1 MASLAVVVALATTAP
16 AHPQGGPQPSPQS
29 SSQALSKSWPQRP
42 VRIVVPFA
50 TGGSSDD
57 IARLVATHLSGA
69 FGQQFIVESR
79 PGGAGAVAAEI
90 VARAPAD
97 GHTLL
102 LASVPL
108 IAILPATVKT
118 SFNPVRDFAPISVIA
133 TNPLVLAAN
142 RGLPVHSVA
151 DLVGYARDRP
161 GQLTYAAA
169 GVGTI
174 THLTMTMLAKR
185 AGIAMT
191 PVMYRGGSANLSD
204 VIAGRVAAGFSNI
217 STILPLTDGN
227 LLRPL
232 AVTSVQRAPRL
243 PDVPTLAESGYPD
256 FHVLNWTGL
265 MAPAA
270 TPKDIVGRI
279 AREVA
284 RAAKDPKVAALMIAH
299 GATPVGNTPNEFAA
313 MIAADVPAWAEA
325 VKRAGLG
332 ER

>member
-1 MASLAVVVALATTAP
+1 MRVRSGWTASLVAVASVAATIVTTMP
-16 AHPQGGPQPSPQS
+16 AYPQ
-29 SSQALSKSWPQRP
+29 AWPQRP

-50 TGGSSDD
+50 TGGSSDEV
-57 IARLVATHLSGA
+57 ARLVAMHLSAA
-69 FGQQFIVESR
+69 FGQQFVVESR
-79 PGGAGAVAAEI
+79 PGASGAAAAEF

-108 IAILPATVKT
+108 IAIMPATVKT
-118 SFNPVRDFAPISVIA
+118 SFDAVKDFAPISAIA
-133 TNPLVLAAN
+133 INPLVLAAN
-142 RGLPVHSVA
+142 PSLPVHSVA
-151 DLVGYARDRP
+151 DLVGYARERP

-174 THLTMTMLAKR
+174 THLTMTLLAKR
-185 AGIAMT
+185 AGITMT

-204 VIAGRVAAGFSNI
+204 VIAGRVAACFSNI
-217 STILPLTDGN
+217 STILPFTDGKM
-227 LLRPL
+227 LRPL
-232 AVTSVQRAPRL
+232 AITSAQRSPRL
-243 PDVPTLAESGYPD
+243 PDVPTLAESGFPD

-270 TPKDIVGRI
+270 TPKEIVGRI

-284 RAAKDPKVAALMIAH
+284 RATSDPKVAALMIAN
-299 GATPVGNTPNEFAA
+299 GATPIGSTPDEFAA
-313 MIAADVPAWAEA
+313 MIAADMPMWAEA
-325 VKRAGLG
+325 VRGAGLG